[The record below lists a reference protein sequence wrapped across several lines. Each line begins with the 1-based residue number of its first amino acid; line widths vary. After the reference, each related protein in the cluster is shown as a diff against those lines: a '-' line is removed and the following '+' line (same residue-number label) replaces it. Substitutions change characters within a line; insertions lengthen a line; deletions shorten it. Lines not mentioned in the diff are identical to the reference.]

1 MKKEDFK
8 VGQNV
13 YVYLL
18 GNAARGKKTDDERIE
33 EWEVVSVGRKYIQAK
48 KKTWRFGEELFD
60 ITDNFRHSNHGNPR
74 EYELYPT
81 KDELLNELWRRNVR
95 RKISK
100 YSDYSSS
107 ILEQLNDKELET
119 IYNILQK
126 YAEDTK

>member
-1 MKKEDFK
+1 M
-8 VGQNV
+8 
-13 YVYLL
+13 
-18 GNAARGKKTDDERIE
+18 
-33 EWEVVSVGRKYIQAK
+33 
-48 KKTWRFGEELFD
+48 
-60 ITDNFRHSNHGNPR
+60 
-74 EYELYPT
+74 
-81 KDELLNELWRRNVR
+81 KDESLQELWRRNVR